1 MNIPHFKLIKEQG
14 KHRLYECEKEL
25 RFGIIDEGNESRELE
40 RGTLSRTEKEGL
52 TQSLFNTVK
61 QPTKYFVVSDARTHT
76 ERLVFPVY
84 VPEQITEI
92 KVTSDEIGLYFL
104 GCYCAGEMTMMID
117 GGDYSTIRD
126 DCEYLAELWERNT
139 KECEYPC
146 HPF

>member
-1 MNIPHFKLIKEQG
+1 MNIPHFKLIKKQG

-52 TQSLFNTVK
+52 KQSLFNTVK

-76 ERLVFPVY
+76 ERLVFPAY

-126 DCEYLAELWERNT
+126 DCEYLAELWEGNT
-139 KECEYPC
+139 KECECPC

>member
-1 MNIPHFKLIKEQG
+1 MNIPHFKLIKKQG
-14 KHRLYECEKEL
+14 NHRLYECEKEL
-25 RFGIIDEGNESRELE
+25 RFGIIDKGNESRELE

-104 GCYCAGEMTMMID
+104 GCYCAGKMTMMID
-117 GGDYSTIRD
+117 GGDCSTIRD
-126 DCEYLAELWERNT
+126 DCEYLAELWEANI
-139 KECEYPC
+139 KECECPC

>member
-25 RFGIIDEGNESRELE
+25 RFGVINEGQELE
-40 RGTLSRTEKEGL
+40 RGTLNRTEKEGL
-52 TQSLFNTVK
+52 TQSLFNTIK
-61 QPTKYFVVSDARTHT
+61 QPTKYFVVSDAQTHT
-76 ERLVFPVY
+76 ERLVFPAY

-126 DCEYLAELWERNT
+126 DCEYLAELWEANT

-146 HPF
+146 HPS

>member
-1 MNIPHFKLIKEQG
+1 MDTPHFKLMKEQCN
-14 KHRLYECEKEL
+14 HRLYECEKEL
-25 RFGIIDEGNESRELE
+25 RFGVIDEGNESRELE
-40 RGTLSRTEKEGL
+40 RGTLNRTEKEGL

-61 QPTKYFVVSDARTHT
+61 QPTKYFVVSDAHHHI

-104 GCYCAGEMTMMID
+104 GCHCAGEMTMMID

-126 DCEYLAELWERNT
+126 DCEYLAELWEANT
-139 KECEYPC
+139 KEMKCPC
-146 HPF
+146 HQS

>member
-25 RFGIIDEGNESRELE
+25 RFGVIDEGQELE
-40 RGTLSRTEKEGL
+40 RGTLNRTEKEGL
-52 TQSLFNTVK
+52 TQSLFNTIK
-61 QPTKYFVVSDARTHT
+61 QPTKYFVVSDAQTHT
-76 ERLVFPVY
+76 ERLVFPAY

-126 DCEYLAELWERNT
+126 DCEYLAELWEANT

-146 HPF
+146 HPS